1 LNREIINRADQLLEL
16 VQAGKAAAV
25 EYDELLQLM
34 EAHPEPWFIAH
45 IQTYFST
52 HPGNVPQQVPSS
64 HNPAWQAV
72 LRDVMDA
79 DKAAPVQTKS
89 AVIRRMRTWYAA
101 AAAVAVVVAVGFL
114 VWRDH
119 RDQIVPTP
127 AQQLAGVNIEPG
139 REGAILTLED
149 GSTVVLDSLGN
160 GLVSSQSGSKVMLQN
175 GQLAYEAAGN
185 ESGRV
190 AWNNIATPKAR
201 QFRLT
206 LEDGT
211 RVWLNAASSL
221 RYPTAFNGSER
232 KVQLTGEAYF
242 EVAKNA
248 KQPFRVAIGDSATVE
263 VLGTSF
269 NINAYTDEP
278 VVRTTLLDGSV
289 RVAKH
294 NDVLQ
299 LQPGQQAVMQQHIF
313 IDNTVNIHGEV
324 SWKDGKFNFDGA
336 SLEEFMRQLSRWY
349 DIEVAYKG
357 RTPKM
362 RIRGK
367 ADRDLPL
374 QELLGGLGDLG
385 VRYEF
390 DGRKL
395 IIQ

>member
-1 LNREIINRADQLLEL
+1 MNREIIERADQLLEL
-16 VQAGKAAAV
+16 VRTKKAAAGD
-25 EYDELLQLM
+25 YDELLQLM
-34 EAHPEPWFIAH
+34 DAHTEPWFTAH
-45 IQTYFST
+45 IQSYFST
-52 HPGNVPQQVPSS
+52 NSVNVPQQSPSS
-64 HNPAWQAV
+64 YSPAWQAV

-79 DKAAPVQTKS
+79 DKAVTVEKKPVR
-89 AVIRRMRTWYAA
+89 IRPMRTWYFA
-101 AAAVAVVVAVGFL
+101 AAAVTVLVAVGL
-114 VWRDH
+114 MVWNRDGNEM
-119 RDQIVPTP
+119 VAPP
-127 AQQLAGVNIEPG
+127 AGQLAGVNIEPG
-139 REGAILTLED
+139 KDGAVLTLED

-160 GLVSSQSGSKVMLQN
+160 GLVSSQAGARVMLQN
-175 GQLAYEAAGN
+175 GQLAYEASSH
-185 ESGRV
+185 ESGKV

-211 RVWLNAASSL
+211 KVWLNAASSL
-221 RYPTAFNGSER
+221 SYPTAFKGRER

-242 EVAKNA
+242 EVAKNS
-248 KQPFRVAIGDSATVE
+248 KQPFRVVIGDSATVE

-269 NINAYTDEP
+269 NINAYGDEP

-289 RVAKH
+289 RVTKREEF
-294 NDVLQ
+294 LQ
-299 LQPGQQAVMQQHIF
+299 LQPGQQAVMQQHIA
-313 IDNTVNIHGEV
+313 IDRSVNIQGAV
-324 SWKDGKFNFDGA
+324 SWKDGKFNFEGA

-349 DIEVAYKG
+349 DIEIEYKG

-385 VRYEF
+385 VRYQF
-390 DGRKL
+390 DGRRL